1 MDERMTRN
9 DAAIASM
16 ALIVDDDP
24 GSVGMVSTA
33 LEESGT
39 TVIVARDGQR
49 ALDLLGRVDPDVIL
63 LDAMMPGMDGFET
76 CRRMKSAPSM
86 TDAPIIFM
94 TGLTGS
100 EDVRRGLQAGGVDY
114 VTKPVNVDELIARVT
129 THILNARQIRDLR
142 NAFDVQ
148 NRALIAVNDLGQIA
162 WGSPGALARLGDAG
176 FLARDGSA
184 SGDLVAW
191 LERLPGQPVSEAPPL
206 RTGVLELHY
215 TGRTGGGDL
224 LIRIEK
230 NRSHSPETLL
240 AEKFGLTAREAEVL
254 LWLSQGKANRD
265 IAEILTL
272 SARTVN
278 KHLEQIYLKLG
289 VDNRT
294 SAALLADRLVA
305 SRR

>member
-1 MDERMTRN
+1 MTRN

-24 GSVGMVSTA
+24 GSVGMVSAA

-76 CRRMKSAPSM
+76 CRRMKSAPVM

-100 EDVRRGLQAGGVDY
+100 DDLRRGLQAGGVDY

-129 THILNARQIRDLR
+129 THLLNARQIRDLR
-142 NAFDVQ
+142 DAFDVQ
-148 NRALIAVNDLGQIA
+148 NRALVAVDGSGRVA
-162 WGSPGALARLGDAG
+162 WGSPGALASLGEAG
-176 FLARDGSA
+176 LLTPDGRA
-184 SGDLVAW
+184 AGDLLSW
-191 LERLPGQPVSEAPPL
+191 QGRLTGQPVSHAPPL
-206 RTGVLELHY
+206 QTGALGLHY
-215 TGRTGGGDL
+215 TGRSSGGDL
-224 LIRIEK
+224 LIRIE
-230 NRSHSPETLL
+230 RAQSRSPEVTL
-240 AEKFGLTAREAEVL
+240 AQHFGLTARESEVL

-265 IAEILTL
+265 IAEILDL

-305 SRR
+305 SRG

>member
-1 MDERMTRN
+1 MTRS

-24 GSVGMVSTA
+24 GSVSMVSEA
-33 LEESGT
+33 LEDSGT

-49 ALDLLGRVDPDVIL
+49 ALDLLERVDPDVIL

-76 CRRMKSAPSM
+76 CRRMKSAPVM
-86 TDAPIIFM
+86 TDAPVIFM

-114 VTKPVNVDELIARVT
+114 VTKPVKVDELIARVT

-142 NAFDVQ
+142 TAFDAQ
-148 NRALIAVNDLGQIA
+148 NRALIAVNGFGQIA
-162 WGSPGALARLGDAG
+162 WGSPGALASLGNAG
-176 FLARDGSA
+176 FLAPDGSA

-191 LERLPGQPVSEAPPL
+191 LGRLPGQPVSQAPPL
-206 RTGVLELHY
+206 RTGVLGLHY

-240 AEKFGLTAREAEVL
+240 ATKFGLTARESEVL

-305 SRR
+305 SRG